1 MSNTDMINGLM
12 SGSSPIDNFTEYLL
26 YLKKMQTKVHP
37 LLHRARVRGS
47 ALEKY
52 NKIITK
58 AHTSQYRWL
67 MVAVM
72 GGFSVIMLNCEQ
84 F

>member
-12 SGSSPIDNFTEYLL
+12 SGFSPIDNFTEYLL

-52 NKIITK
+52 KSTDLPIPLADGDGNG
-58 AHTSQYRWL
+58 R
-67 MVAVM
+67 V
-72 GGFSVIMLNCEQ
+72 
-84 F
+84 